1 MPTDPQRA
9 VVSGFLTS
17 RRARLTPR
25 DVGLPNLGEDRRV
38 PGLRRQE
45 VAALAGVSPDYYT
58 RLERGRIRG
67 ASDSVLNAL
76 ARALRLDDVERAYLF
91 ALAHGGQ
98 DTPEP
103 RDPAPSLR
111 AVLAHVAAPAL
122 ATTAAQDIIG
132 ANLLGRALYDAA
144 YREYPGRTPNL
155 ARFAFTGSAAPE
167 FYGGRWDRAQV
178 IIAAMLRM
186 ESARHPADL
195 ALAAVV
201 AELTEDSEDFRTAW
215 GRHDVHEHRSGTK
228 TYHHPAVGDLPLTYD
243 VLTLPGV
250 PGTGVTVYGPQAGT
264 DAHERLA
271 ALADW
276 ARSQDFAA
284 TGRFPSLA
292 DAVGNQLVSPAADVP
307 YGSRTYLSRR
317 GRMTKVRRRQLR
329 YVAHG

>member
-25 DVGLPNLGEDRRV
+25 DVGLPDLGEDRRV

-91 ALAHGGQ
+91 ALAH
-98 DTPEP
+98 
-103 RDPAPSLR
+103 
-111 AVLAHVAAPAL
+111 VAAPAL

-132 ANLLGRALYDAA
+132 ANLLGRALYDAV

-167 FYGGRWDRAQV
+167 FYGEHRGRAQV

-186 ESARHPADL
+186 ESARHPADP

-264 DAHERLA
+264 GAQERLT
-271 ALADW
+271 ALARW

-307 YGSRTYLSRR
+307 
-317 GRMTKVRRRQLR
+317 
-329 YVAHG
+329 

>member
-25 DVGLPNLGEDRRV
+25 DVGLPDLGEDRRV

-45 VAALAGVSPDYYT
+45 VSALAGVSPVDYT
-58 RLERGRIRG
+58 RLERGGIRG

-132 ANLLGRALYDAA
+132 ANLLGRALYDAV

-167 FYGGRWDRAQV
+167 FYGERWDRAQV

-186 ESARHPADL
+186 ESARHPADP
-195 ALAAVV
+195 APAAVV

-228 TYHHPAVGDLPLTYD
+228 TYHHPAVGDLPLTYY
-243 VLTLPGV
+243 VPTLPAV
-250 PGTGVTVYGPQAGT
+250 PATGPPVSGPQAGPPSAWPHWPT
-264 DAHERLA
+264 GPAPRTSPPPA
-271 ALADW
+271 ASRTWPTSWGASSCHPPRTYPRDW
-276 ARSQDFAA
+276 
-284 TGRFPSLA
+284 GRTLR
-292 DAVGNQLVSPAADVP
+292 VADVP
-307 YGSRTYLSRR
+307 
-317 GRMTKVRRRQLR
+317 
-329 YVAHG
+329 

>member
-25 DVGLPNLGEDRRV
+25 DVGLPDLGEDRRV

-132 ANLLGRALYDAA
+132 ANLLGRALYDAV

-167 FYGGRWDRAQV
+167 FYGGRWEDRKSTRLNSSH
-178 IIAAMLRM
+178 LR
-186 ESARHPADL
+186 
-195 ALAAVV
+195 
-201 AELTEDSEDFRTAW
+201 
-215 GRHDVHEHRSGTK
+215 
-228 TYHHPAVGDLPLTYD
+228 
-243 VLTLPGV
+243 
-250 PGTGVTVYGPQAGT
+250 
-264 DAHERLA
+264 
-271 ALADW
+271 
-276 ARSQDFAA
+276 
-284 TGRFPSLA
+284 
-292 DAVGNQLVSPAADVP
+292 
-307 YGSRTYLSRR
+307 
-317 GRMTKVRRRQLR
+317 
-329 YVAHG
+329 

>member
-25 DVGLPNLGEDRRV
+25 DVGLPDLGEDRRV

-91 ALAHGGQ
+91 ALAHGGP

-111 AVLAHVAAPAL
+111 AALAHVAAPAL

-132 ANLLGRALYDAA
+132 ANLLGRALYDAV

-167 FYGGRWDRAQV
+167 FYGEHRGRAQV

-186 ESARHPADL
+186 ESARHPADP

-250 PGTGVTVYGPQAGT
+250 PGTGVTVYGPPAGT

-276 ARSQDFAA
+276 ARTQDFAA

-292 DAVGNQLVSPAADVP
+292 DVVGSQLVSPAADVP
-307 YGSRTYLSRR
+307 
-317 GRMTKVRRRQLR
+317 
-329 YVAHG
+329 

>member
-1 MPTDPQRA
+1 MPCAA
-9 VVSGFLTS
+9 VVVSAG
-17 RRARLTPR
+17 
-25 DVGLPNLGEDRRV
+25 
-38 PGLRRQE
+38 
-45 VAALAGVSPDYYT
+45 AAT
-58 RLERGRIRG
+58 W
-67 ASDSVLNAL
+67 
-76 ARALRLDDVERAYLF
+76 ARAARRERAYLF
-91 ALAHGGQ
+91 ALAHGGP

-111 AVLAHVAAPAL
+111 AALAHVAAPAL

-132 ANLLGRALYDAA
+132 ANLLGRALYDAV

-186 ESARHPADL
+186 ESARHPADP

-276 ARSQDFAA
+276 ARTQDFAA

-292 DAVGNQLVSPAADVP
+292 DVVGSQLVSPAADVP
-307 YGSRTYLSRR
+307 
-317 GRMTKVRRRQLR
+317 
-329 YVAHG
+329 

>member
-25 DVGLPNLGEDRRV
+25 DVGLPDLGEDRRV

-45 VAALAGVSPDYYT
+45 VAALAGVNPDYYT

-132 ANLLGRALYDAA
+132 ANLLGRALYDAV

-155 ARFAFTGSAAPE
+155 ARFAFTGAAAPE
-167 FYGGRWDRAQV
+167 FYGGRRDRAQV

-186 ESARHPADL
+186 ESARHPADP

-292 DAVGNQLVSPAADVP
+292 DVVGSQLVPPAADVP
-307 YGSRTYLSRR
+307 
-317 GRMTKVRRRQLR
+317 
-329 YVAHG
+329 

>member
-25 DVGLPNLGEDRRV
+25 DVGLPDLGEDRRV

-132 ANLLGRALYDAA
+132 ANLLGRALYDAV
-144 YREYPGRTPNL
+144 YREYPGQTPNL
-155 ARFAFTGSAAPE
+155 ARFAFTGAAAPE
-167 FYGGRWDRAQV
+167 FYGGRRDRAQM

-186 ESARHPADL
+186 ESARHPADP

-201 AELTEDSEDFRTAW
+201 AELTEDSEDFRPAW
-215 GRHDVHEHRSGTK
+215 ERHDVHEHRSGTK

-264 DAHERLA
+264 DAQERLV

-307 YGSRTYLSRR
+307 
-317 GRMTKVRRRQLR
+317 
-329 YVAHG
+329 